1 MTLFDIFVQLI
12 GFVAIFVNIISVQF
26 NTYKKIIFFKTL
38 GSLLFATQ
46 YLFLGAYAGMIMDLI
61 GAIRNIVFTSV
72 VRKNKSTKPYIIFFS
87 ILTLVLG
94 VLTIIL
100 TWEKSIIAVSKW
112 SNNFKIIT
120 FLTVLIS
127 VISIIA
133 KLLTTIA
140 YGINNPHKIRMLN
153 LPSSS
158 CWVVYNVIVLSLAG
172 ILNEIFV
179 VSSIII
185 AEIRYKND
193 RKITKI
199 NE

>member
-1 MTLFDIFVQLI
+1 MEFFDIFIQLI

-26 NTYKKIIFFKTL
+26 NTYKKIMFFKTL
-38 GSLLFATQ
+38 GSILFTLQ
-46 YLFLGAYAGMIMDLI
+46 YLFLGAYAGMVMDFI
-61 GAIRNIVFTSV
+61 GLIRNIVFTSV

-87 ILTLVLG
+87 ILTFVLG

-112 SNNFKIIT
+112 SSNFKIIT
-120 FLTVLIS
+120 IITILIS
-127 VISIIA
+127 VFSIVA
-133 KLLTTIA
+133 KLLTTVA

-153 LPSSS
+153 LPSSC
-158 CWVVYNVIVLSLAG
+158 CWIVYNFIVISLAG
-172 ILNEIFV
+172 IANEIFV
-179 VSSIII
+179 ISSIII